1 MRAWLRTWFREL
13 GRVCLLPVTL
23 WAQVRD
29 AKGEP
34 EVLLGGQAVIEGV
47 LMRVPRSYC
56 VAVRTRRGIVQKREG
71 LVRPQDRWR
80 GWRLPGLRGLA
91 TLGQS
96 LALGLAALRFSAHA
110 ALEDES
116 EASGLSRA
124 ESREKKQEL
133 PGWLLGVQV
142 AFSLL
147 FFVFLYKY
155 VPLVAATELERRR
168 LAGGWLGFNLI
179 DGLVRIT
186 LFVTFVALTA
196 LWRDIRRVY
205 EYHGAEHMVVYTWE
219 AGQPVSIE
227 NARAFRPEH
236 PRCGTSFLLVVL
248 LVSLV
253 VYAFI
258 PVHQFGPR
266 LLVRIL
272 LLPVIAGLSYEV
284 IRAAGRH
291 PASAFWRAAVAP
303 GMWLQRL
310 VTTRRPS
317 DDQLEVAIRA
327 LEGALEI
334 ERLAAQPVSA
344 TVN

>member
-1 MRAWLRTWFREL
+1 MRRNNQTWSERLNTRLRAL
-13 GRVCLLPVTL
+13 GRVCLLPATL
-23 WAQVRD
+23 TAEVREE
-29 AKGEP
+29 KGEK
-34 EVLLGGQAVIEGV
+34 EILLGGQAVIEGV
-47 LMRVPRSYC
+47 LMRAPRSYC

-71 LVRPQDRWR
+71 LTRPQDRWR

-96 LALGLAALRFSAHA
+96 LALGLQALRFSANA
-110 ALEDES
+110 VVADES
-116 EASGLSRA
+116 GSEGA
-124 ESREKKQEL
+124 KQEL
-133 PGWLLGVQV
+133 PGWLLGLQV

-147 FFVFLYKY
+147 FFIFLYKY
-155 VPLVAATELERRR
+155 VPLVAATALERRG
-168 LAGGWLGFNLI
+168 LTGGWLGFNLT
-179 DGLVRIT
+179 DGLVRIA
-186 LFVTFVALTA
+186 LFLAFVGLTA

-219 AGQPVSIE
+219 AGRPVSIE
-227 NARAFRPEH
+227 NARGFRPEH

-253 VYAFI
+253 VYALI
-258 PVHQFGPR
+258 PVQHFATR
-266 LLVRIL
+266 LAVRIL

-284 IRAAGRH
+284 IRAAGRK
-291 PASAFWRAAVAP
+291 PASLFWRAAVAP
-303 GMWLQRL
+303 GLWLQRL
-310 VTTRRPS
+310 VTTRQPA

-334 ERLAAQPVSA
+334 ERATAQPAPA

>member
-1 MRAWLRTWFREL
+1 MRGNDETMKARLTTRLREL
-13 GRVCLLPVTL
+13 ARVCLLPATL
-23 WAQVRD
+23 VAQVRQEP
-29 AKGEP
+29 GER

-47 LMRVPRSYC
+47 LMRAPRSYC
-56 VAVRTRRGIVQKREG
+56 VAVRTRRGIVQKRAA
-71 LVRPQDRWR
+71 LRRPQDRWR

-96 LALGLAALRFSAHA
+96 LALGLEALRFSANV

-116 EASGLSRA
+116 PATGKS
-124 ESREKKQEL
+124 QEM
-133 PGWLLGVQV
+133 PGWVLAVQV

-147 FFVFLYKY
+147 FFIFLYKY
-155 VPLVAATELERRR
+155 VPLVAATALERRG
-168 LAGGWLGFNLI
+168 LVGGWLGFNLI
-179 DGLVRIT
+179 DGLVRVA
-186 LFVTFVALTA
+186 LFVAFVALTA

-219 AGQPVSIE
+219 AGQPVSLE
-227 NARAFRPEH
+227 NARGFRPEH

-253 VYAFI
+253 VYTLI
-258 PVHQFGPR
+258 PVQHFGTR

-272 LLPVIAGLSYEV
+272 LLPVIAGLSYEI

-291 PASAFWRAAVAP
+291 PASVFWRAAVLP
-303 GMWLQRL
+303 GLWLQRL
-310 VTTRRPS
+310 VTTRQPA

-334 ERLAAQPVSA
+334 ERAADEPVPA

>member
-1 MRAWLRTWFREL
+1 M
-13 GRVCLLPVTL
+13 CLLPATL
-23 WAQVRD
+23 VAQVRQEQ
-29 AKGEP
+29 GER

-47 LMRVPRSYC
+47 LMRAPGSYC
-56 VAVRTRRGIVQKREG
+56 VAVRTRRGIVQKREA
-71 LVRPQDRWR
+71 LRRPQDRWQ

-96 LALGLAALRFSAHA
+96 LALGLEALRFSANA

-116 EASGLSRA
+116 PATGLSRA
-124 ESREKKQEL
+124 ESRGKSQEM
-133 PGWLLGVQV
+133 PGWLLAVQV

-147 FFVFLYKY
+147 FFIFLYKY
-155 VPLVAATELERRR
+155 VPLVAATALERRG

-179 DGLVRIT
+179 DGLVRVV
-186 LFVTFVALTA
+186 LFLVFVALTA

-219 AGQPVSIE
+219 AGRPVSLE
-227 NARAFRPEH
+227 NARGFRPEH

-253 VYAFI
+253 VYALI
-258 PVHQFGPR
+258 PVQHFGTR

-272 LLPVIAGLSYEV
+272 LLPVIAGLSYEI

-291 PASAFWRAAVAP
+291 PASVFWRAAVLP
-303 GMWLQRL
+303 GLWLQRL
-310 VTTRRPS
+310 VTTRQPA

-334 ERLAAQPVSA
+334 ERAADEPVPA